1 MLVIA
6 CVSIYFSEDHR
17 LDEQKKWLD
26 GEIEK
31 VLKQREE
38 MANLEKVKTLKY
50 VIEETSIAF
59 EKGSLGKHS
68 WSMVI

>member
-6 CVSIYFSEDHR
+6 RVSIYFSEDHR

-38 MANLEKVKTLKY
+38 MANLEKVKTLKC
-50 VIEETSIAF
+50 VIEETCIAF
-59 EKGSLGKHS
+59 EKGSLGKHRTLS
-68 WSMVI
+68 QW